1 MEVWVELL
9 LNPFLRMEK
18 ETLRRLEFDKVLET
32 AAEFAHC
39 DVSRSQALEVA
50 PLKSRQE
57 IELRFGLVDEIR
69 KLSRL
74 GISLKLSRFEDI
86 TRQIRAVRPKG
97 AVLAPIELQK
107 FIPTLRVM
115 AAISAQVGYRTDTPL
130 LIANFGSITGFTDIL
145 NPLEHTVNAEGE
157 ILDSASRLLA
167 DIRGRKKSLTTR
179 IQRRL
184 EEIVRERHT
193 AIFLQ
198 DDFITQRS
206 GRWVIPVRMDS
217 KGMVPGVVHD
227 VSNSGETA
235 FMEPLEIIGMANE
248 LENLVADE
256 RAEEIRIVRQICD
269 WIREDA
275 EAMLEQFE
283 ALVALDVLNCIAL
296 FSDRLKCETPVIS
309 ESGTMTLKSA
319 RHPILTLMGKDV
331 VPLDLELVEENRVM
345 VVTGPNTGGKTIA
358 IKNAGLLTVM
368 ALSGMPVPAA
378 PGTVLPHVSS
388 ILVDIGDE
396 QSIEESLSTF
406 SAHIS
411 KISSILKGAD
421 RGTMVLLD
429 ELGTGTEPG
438 QGAAIACAV
447 LKELHDKGSLVIATT
462 HLTEIIGFVQR
473 EPGMLNA
480 AMAFD
485 RQRLVPLYRL
495 TVGEPG
501 ESHALEIA
509 SRYGLPEHV
518 VRFAK
523 GMIGTMEADFH
534 ALLRDLKE
542 KRAQLDS
549 TIADLAEREEKLAAI
564 ERNLSERVAEAN
576 QQLKSSKEK
585 GYQEAQQIIAKARR
599 EVAGLIEEA
608 KRERAREA
616 KAKLDQAAAEVEQAL
631 SELHPAE
638 GAPLSKVEAG
648 DTVFVKP
655 LNSDAKV
662 LSVDSRGDRV
672 RVRAGSMEL
681 EVPLSALTKP
691 KGKEQKIH
699 KKRAQ
704 KEAEREPAHEINVI
718 GRRVEEAIEELEPFL
733 NHASLD
739 RISELRIVHG
749 KGTGALMKGVRGYL
763 SGHPLVASFRTGER
777 FEGGDGVTVVTLR

>member
-1 MEVWVELL
+1 MI
-9 LNPFLRMEK
+9 EK
-18 ETLRRLEFDKVLET
+18 ETLKRLEFDRILET
-32 AAEFAHC
+32 VAGFAHC
-39 DVSRSQALEVA
+39 EASYLEALRIA
-50 PLKSRQE
+50 PLAGRE
-57 IELRFGLVDEIR
+57 AMELRLGVVEEIR

-74 GISLKLSRFEDI
+74 GISLQLASFEDI
-86 TRQIRAVRPKG
+86 TRQIKAVRPTG
-97 AVLAPIELQK
+97 AVLAPLELQR

-115 AAISAQVGYRTDTPL
+115 GAIATQLGFRTDLPL
-130 LIANFGSITGFTDIL
+130 LLSQAGSITGFRDIL

-157 ILDSASRLLA
+157 ILDTASRLLA
-167 DIRGRKKSLTTR
+167 DIRSKKKGLTTR
-179 IQRRL
+179 IKRRL

-235 FMEPLEIIGMANE
+235 FMEPLEIIGLANE
-248 LENLVADE
+248 LENLAADE

-275 EAMLEQFE
+275 EPMLEQFE
-283 ALVALDVLNCIAL
+283 ALVRLDLVNCIAL
-296 FSDRLKCETPVIS
+296 LSDRLKSETPVIS
-309 ESGTMTLKSA
+309 DTACIQLKSA

-331 VPLDLELVEENRVM
+331 IPLDLELAAQNRVM

-358 IKNAGLLTVM
+358 IKSAGLLCVM
-368 ALSGMPVPAA
+368 ALCGMPVPAD
-378 PGTVLPHVSS
+378 PGSVLPLVSD

-411 KISSILKGAD
+411 KISYIMERANRGAL
-421 RGTMVLLD
+421 VLLD

-447 LKELHDKGSLVIATT
+447 LKELQEKGALVIATT

-473 EPGMLNA
+473 EPGMVNA

-485 RQRLVPLYRL
+485 RQKLAPLYKL

-509 SRYGLPEHV
+509 SRYGLPERV
-518 VRFAK
+518 VAFARS
-523 GMIGTMEADFH
+523 MIGTMEADFH

-542 KRAQLDS
+542 KRRQLEQ
-549 TIADLAEREEKLAAI
+549 TLADLSQREEALLRGERKLAD
-564 ERNLSERVAEAN
+564 RVEEAN
-576 QQLKSSKEK
+576 LQLKGAKEK
-585 GYQEAQQIIAKARR
+585 GYLEAQQIIRKARR
-599 EVAGLIEEA
+599 EVSDLLDEA
-608 KRERAREA
+608 KRDKAREA
-616 KAKLDQAAAEVEQAL
+616 KEKLDQAAAEVEQVLAA
-631 SELHPAE
+631 LHPE
-638 GAPLSKVEAG
+638 QELPAPEKIAVG
-648 DTVFVKP
+648 DVLFVKP
-655 LNSDAKV
+655 LNCDAKI
-662 LSVDSRGDRV
+662 LSVDRRDGRV

-681 EVPLSALTKP
+681 EVPIGTLSRP
-691 KGKEQKIH
+691 KGKEQKVQ
-699 KKRAQ
+699 KKREQ
-704 KEAEREPAHEINVI
+704 KEERGEPVSTINLL
-718 GRRVEEAIEELEPFL
+718 GMRVEEAIQELEPFL
-733 NHASLD
+733 NHAALD
-739 RISELRIVHG
+739 RIAELRIVHG

-763 SGHPLVASFRTGER
+763 DGHPLVASFRTGER

>member
-1 MEVWVELL
+1 MIS
-9 LNPFLRMEK
+9 K
-18 ETLRRLEFDKVLET
+18 ETLKRLEFDRILATV
-32 AAEFAHC
+32 AGFAHC
-39 DVSRSQALEVA
+39 EASHAGALAIA
-50 PLKSRQE
+50 PLSGKPE
-57 IELRFGLVDEIR
+57 MELRLGLVEEIR
-69 KLSRL
+69 RLSRL
-74 GISLKLSRFEDI
+74 GISLKLAGFEDI
-86 TRQIRAVRPKG
+86 SRQIRGVRPAG
-97 AVLAPIELQK
+97 AVLAPLELQR

-115 AAISAQVGYRTDTPL
+115 SAISAQLGFRTDAPL
-130 LIANFGSITGFTDIL
+130 LLAHAGSITGFPDIL
-145 NPLEHTVNAEGE
+145 NPLEHTVNEEGE

-167 DIRGRKKSLTTR
+167 DLRGRKKGLTAR
-179 IQRRL
+179 IKRRL

-235 FMEPLEIIGMANE
+235 FMEPLEIIGLANE
-248 LENLVADE
+248 LENLAADE

-283 ALVALDVLNCIAL
+283 ALVRLDILNCIARL
-296 FSDRLKCETPVIS
+296 SDQLRCETPVIS
-309 ESGTMTLKSA
+309 ETARICLKSA
-319 RHPILTLMGKDV
+319 RHPILTLMGKEV
-331 VPLDLELVEENRVM
+331 VPLDLELAQENRVM

-358 IKNAGLLTVM
+358 IKSAGLLSVM
-368 ALSGMPVPAA
+368 ALCGMPVPAN
-378 PGTVLPHVSS
+378 PGTVLPLVAN

-396 QSIEESLSTF
+396 QSIAESLSTF

-411 KISSILKGAD
+411 KISSIMAQAGPGSL
-421 RGTMVLLD
+421 VLLD

-447 LKELHDKGSLVIATT
+447 LKELQGKGALVVATT

-473 EPGMLNA
+473 EPGMVNA

-485 RQRLVPLYRL
+485 RQKLAPLYRL

-509 SRYGLPEHV
+509 SRYGLPDHV
-518 VRFAK
+518 VRFAR

-534 ALLRDLKE
+534 ALLRDLKDKGERLDLTLAELARREE
-542 KRAQLDS
+542 KIERGERE
-549 TIADLAEREEKLAAI
+549 LAERSAQAA
-564 ERNLSERVAEAN
+564 
-576 QQLKSSKEK
+576 QLLRGAKEK
-585 GYQEAQQIIAKARR
+585 GYLEAQEVVRKARR
-599 EVAGLIEEA
+599 EVAAIIEEA
-608 KRERAREA
+608 RRDKAREA
-616 KAKLDQAAAEVEQAL
+616 RGLLDQASVEIEQVLAELNPEE
-631 SELHPAE
+631 ELPADRIAV
-638 GAPLSKVEAG
+638 GKTL
-648 DTVFVKP
+648 FVKP
-655 LNSDAKV
+655 LNCDARI
-662 LSVDSRGDRV
+662 LAVDGRSGRV

-681 EVPLSALTKP
+681 EVPIATLAKAR
-691 KGKEQKIH
+691 GKEQKVQA
-699 KKRAQ
+699 KRAP
-704 KEAEREPAHEINVI
+704 KEERAEPVSSINLL
-718 GRRVEEAIEELEPFL
+718 GMRVEEALGELEPFL

-739 RISELRIVHG
+739 RIPELRVVHG

-763 SGHPLVASFRTGER
+763 DGHPLIASFRTGER
-777 FEGGDGVTVVTLR
+777 FEGGDGVTVVTMR

>member
-1 MEVWVELL
+1 MIS
-9 LNPFLRMEK
+9 K
-18 ETLRRLEFDKVLET
+18 ETLKRLEFDRILATV
-32 AAEFAHC
+32 AGFAHC
-39 DVSRSQALEVA
+39 EASHAGALAIA
-50 PLKSRQE
+50 PLSGKPE
-57 IELRFGLVDEIR
+57 MELRLGLVEEIR
-69 KLSRL
+69 RLSRL
-74 GISLKLSRFEDI
+74 GISLKLAGFEDI
-86 TRQIRAVRPKG
+86 SRQIRGVRPAG
-97 AVLAPIELQK
+97 AVLAPLELQR

-115 AAISAQVGYRTDTPL
+115 SAISAQLGFRTDAPL
-130 LIANFGSITGFTDIL
+130 LLAHAGSITGFPDIL
-145 NPLEHTVNAEGE
+145 NPLEHTVNEEGE

-167 DIRGRKKSLTTR
+167 DLRGRKKGLTAR
-179 IQRRL
+179 IKRRL

-235 FMEPLEIIGMANE
+235 FMEPLEIIGLANE
-248 LENLVADE
+248 LENLAADE

-283 ALVALDVLNCIAL
+283 ALVRLDILNCIARL
-296 FSDRLKCETPVIS
+296 SDQLRCETPVIS
-309 ESGTMTLKSA
+309 ETARICLKSA
-319 RHPILTLMGKDV
+319 RHPILTLMGKEV
-331 VPLDLELVEENRVM
+331 VPLDLELAQENRVM

-358 IKNAGLLTVM
+358 IKSAGLLSVM
-368 ALSGMPVPAA
+368 ARCGMPVPAN
-378 PGTVLPHVSS
+378 PGTVLPLVAN

-396 QSIEESLSTF
+396 QSIAESLSTF

-411 KISSILKGAD
+411 KISSIMAQAGPGSL
-421 RGTMVLLD
+421 VLLD

-447 LKELHDKGSLVIATT
+447 LKELQGKGALVVATT

-473 EPGMLNA
+473 EPGMVNA

-485 RQRLVPLYRL
+485 RQKLAPLYRL

-509 SRYGLPEHV
+509 SRYGLPDHV
-518 VRFAK
+518 VRFAR

-534 ALLRDLKE
+534 ALLRDLKDKGERLDLTLAELARREE
-542 KRAQLDS
+542 KIERGERE
-549 TIADLAEREEKLAAI
+549 LAERSAQAA
-564 ERNLSERVAEAN
+564 
-576 QQLKSSKEK
+576 QLLRGAKEK
-585 GYQEAQQIIAKARR
+585 GYLEAQEVVRKARR
-599 EVAGLIEEA
+599 EVAAIIEEA
-608 KRERAREA
+608 RRDKAREA
-616 KAKLDQAAAEVEQAL
+616 RGLLDQASVEIEQVLAELNPEE
-631 SELHPAE
+631 ELPADRIAV
-638 GAPLSKVEAG
+638 GKTL
-648 DTVFVKP
+648 FVKP
-655 LNSDAKV
+655 LNCDARI
-662 LSVDSRGDRV
+662 LAVDGRSGRV

-681 EVPLSALTKP
+681 EVPIATLAKAR
-691 KGKEQKIH
+691 GKEQKVQA
-699 KKRAQ
+699 KRAP
-704 KEAEREPAHEINVI
+704 KEERAEPVSSINLL
-718 GRRVEEAIEELEPFL
+718 GMRVEEALGELEPFL

-739 RISELRIVHG
+739 RIPELRVVHG

-763 SGHPLVASFRTGER
+763 DGHPLIASFRTGER
-777 FEGGDGVTVVTLR
+777 FEGGDGVTVVTMR

>member
-1 MEVWVELL
+1 MID
-9 LNPFLRMEK
+9 K
-18 ETLRRLEFDKVLET
+18 ETLKRLEFDRILET
-32 AAEFAHC
+32 VASFAHC
-39 DVSRSQALEVA
+39 EASHDLALSIA
-50 PLKSRQE
+50 PLSQRDE
-57 IELRFGLVDEIR
+57 MERRMGLVEEIR
-69 KLSRL
+69 RLSRL
-74 GISLKLSRFEDI
+74 GISLKLAPFEDI
-86 TRQIRAVRPKG
+86 TPQVKAVRPTG
-97 AVLAPIELQK
+97 AVLSPRDLQL

-115 AAISAQVGYRTDTPL
+115 SAIAAQISFRTDIPL
-130 LIANFGSITGFTDIL
+130 LTAEAGHITGFPDLL
-145 NPLEHTVNAEGE
+145 NPLEHTVNEEGE
-157 ILDSASRLLA
+157 ILDTASRLLA
-167 DIRGRKKSLTTR
+167 DIRGRKKGLTAR
-179 IQRRL
+179 IKRRL

-235 FMEPLEIIGMANE
+235 FMEPLEIIGLANE

-275 EAMLEQFE
+275 ERIQEQFE
-283 ALVALDVLNCIAL
+283 ALLRLDVLNCIARL
-296 FSDRLKCETPVIS
+296 SDRLKCETPAIS
-309 ESGTMTLKSA
+309 HPPTISLKSA

-331 VPLDLELVEENRVM
+331 VPLDLELAAENSVM

-358 IKNAGLLTVM
+358 IKTAGLLGVM
-368 ALSGMPVPAA
+368 ALSGMPVPAD
-378 PGTVLPHVSS
+378 PGSVLPFVSS

-411 KISSILKGAD
+411 KISNIIERADHGAL
-421 RGTMVLLD
+421 VLLD

-447 LKELHDKGSLVIATT
+447 LKELQGKGALVVATT

-473 EPGMLNA
+473 EPGMVNA

-485 RQRLVPLYRL
+485 RQKLAPLYRL
-495 TVGEPG
+495 VVGEPG

-509 SRYGLPEHV
+509 SRYGLPERV
-518 VRFAK
+518 VRFAR

-542 KRAQLDS
+542 KREQLD
-549 TIADLAEREEKLAAI
+549 TTLEDLAEREEKLARG
-564 ERNLSERVAEAN
+564 ERDLASRRDEAS
-576 QQLKSSKEK
+576 QLVKEAREK
-585 GYQEAQQIIAKARR
+585 GLLEVQQIVGKARR
-599 EVAGLIEEA
+599 EVAALIDEA
-608 KRERAREA
+608 KREKAREA
-616 KAKLDQAAAEVEQAL
+616 KARLDQEAARVEQELA
-631 SELHPAE
+631 ELHPEEEASADLIAV
-638 GAPLSKVEAG
+638 GKVL
-648 DTVFVKP
+648 FVKP
-655 LNSDAKV
+655 LNCDATI
-662 LSVDSRGDRV
+662 LSVDPRGDRV
-672 RVRAGSMEL
+672 RVRAGSMEMD
-681 EVPLSALTKP
+681 VPTSALLMP
-691 KGKEQKIH
+691 KGKEP
-699 KKRAQ
+699 KRVRKQRAKQ
-704 KEAEREPAHEINVI
+704 QEEEHAEPASSINLL
-718 GRRVEEAIEELEPFL
+718 GMRVEEAIGELEPFL
-733 NHASLD
+733 NHASLEQ
-739 RISELRIVHG
+739 ILELRIVHG

-763 SGHPLVASFRTGER
+763 NGHPLVASFRTGER

>member
-1 MEVWVELL
+1 MID
-9 LNPFLRMEK
+9 K
-18 ETLRRLEFDKVLET
+18 ETLKRLEFDRILET
-32 AAEFAHC
+32 VAEFAHC
-39 DVSRSQALEVA
+39 EASRTGALGIA
-50 PLKSRQE
+50 PLAGRSE
-57 IELRFGLVDEIR
+57 MELRLGLVEEIR

-74 GISLKLSRFEDI
+74 GISLKLASFEDI
-86 TRQIRAVRPKG
+86 SRQIRGVRPAG
-97 AVLAPIELQK
+97 AVLAPLELQR

-115 AAISAQVGYRTDTPL
+115 SNISAQLSFRTDMPL
-130 LIANFGSITGFTDIL
+130 LLSEAGSITGFPDIL
-145 NPLEHTVNAEGE
+145 NPLEHTVNEEGE
-157 ILDSASRLLA
+157 ILDTASRLLA
-167 DIRGRKKSLTTR
+167 DLRGRKKGLTTR
-179 IQRRL
+179 IKRRL

-235 FMEPLEIIGMANE
+235 FMEPLEIIALANE
-248 LENLVADE
+248 LENLAADE

-275 EAMLEQFE
+275 EQMLEQFE
-283 ALVALDVLNCIAL
+283 ALVKLDMLNCIAL
-296 FSDRLKCETPVIS
+296 LSDKLKCETPVIS
-309 ESGTMTLKSA
+309 ETPRISLKSA
-319 RHPILTLMGKDV
+319 RHPILTLMGKV
-331 VPLDLELVEENRVM
+331 VIPLDLELAEENRVM

-358 IKNAGLLTVM
+358 IKSAGLLCVM
-368 ALSGMPVPAA
+368 ALCGMPVPAD
-378 PGTVLPHVSS
+378 PGSVLPLVRN

-411 KISSILKGAD
+411 KISSIMARAD
-421 RGTMVLLD
+421 RGTLVLLD

-447 LKELHDKGSLVIATT
+447 LKELQGKGALVIATT

-473 EPGMLNA
+473 ESGMVNA

-485 RQRLVPLYRL
+485 RKKLAPLYRL

-518 VRFAK
+518 VRFAR
-523 GMIGTMEADFH
+523 GMIGSMEADFH

-542 KRAQLDS
+542 KRERLDLTLAQLS
-549 TIADLAEREEKLAAI
+549 EREEKLLRGERDLSARAAQADQI
-564 ERNLSERVAEAN
+564 
-576 QQLKSSKEK
+576 LKGAKEK
-585 GYQEAQQIIAKARR
+585 GYLEAQEVVRKARR
-599 EVAGLIEEA
+599 EVAAILEEA
-608 KRERAREA
+608 RREKAREA
-616 KAKLDQAAAEVEQAL
+616 KGLLDQAAESIEQVLAELQPPEE
-631 SELHPAE
+631 ELPPGKIAV
-638 GAPLSKVEAG
+638 GQIL
-648 DTVFVKP
+648 FVKP
-655 LNSDAKV
+655 LNCDAKI
-662 LSVDSRGDRV
+662 LSVDSRDGRV

-681 EVPLSALTKP
+681 EVPIATLSKAR
-691 KGKEQKIH
+691 GKEQKIQ
-699 KKRAQ
+699 KKRVKQ
-704 KEAEREPAHEINVI
+704 EEERAEPVSTIHLL
-718 GRRVEEAIEELEPFL
+718 GMRVEEAIGELEPFL
-733 NHASLD
+733 NHAALD
-739 RISELRIVHG
+739 RIAELRIVHG
-749 KGTGALMKGVRGYL
+749 KGTGALMKGVRSYL
-763 SGHPLVASFRTGER
+763 DGHPLVASFRTGER